1 MKKIVLIIFGI
12 LLVTNQIP
20 VQETGTITDTAGVIT
35 PDYSLNITVTYTL
48 TAVQTYL
55 DSLIILSDDPDEP
68 GVKVILTGTGIV
80 PEIALSNLTHQFCGF
95 FDL

>member
-20 VQETGTITDTAGVIT
+20 VQETGTITDAAGVFT
-35 PDYSLNITVTYTL
+35 PDDSLSITVTYTP
-48 TAVQTYL
+48 TAVQIYL
-55 DSLIILSDDPDEP
+55 DSLTILSDDPDEP
-68 GVKVILTGTGIV
+68 GVKVTLTGTGIV
-80 PEIALSNLTHQFCGF
+80 SEIALSNLTPQFCGF